1 MKDVEHIK
9 HFDMSDSVK
18 RASNRWLHEAGVTV
32 SGSAK
37 QFLVKGHGLKTG
49 NLKRSIDYKVTD
61 DECSV
66 GTNVE
71 YAPYVEYGTARW
83 PTGAAFLRPALRQ
96 EKPRLMKRWK
106 ALMKEAQRA

>member
-18 RASNRWLHEAGVTV
+18 RASIRWLHEAGVTV

-37 QFLVKGHGLKTG
+37 QLAPVKTG
-49 NLKRSIDYKVTD
+49 NLRRSIDYKVTD
-61 DECSV
+61 DDCEI

-71 YAPYVEYGTARW
+71 YAPYIEYGTARS
-83 PTGAAFLRPALRQ
+83 PTGQPFLRPALRQ
-96 EKPRLMKRWK
+96 EKPRLMKRWNN
-106 ALMKEAQRA
+106 LMKEAQRA